1 MKSVGL
7 FCLALAFAHAAFA
20 AEHTKAE
27 FGGNCALA
35 LSEGALFKTNC
46 AVNEVYKG
54 KTYCFFNQGAKEEF
68 LKNPDETL
76 HKVNMFLEKD
86 SKQ

>member
-1 MKSVGL
+1 MKKLL
-7 FCLALAFAHAAFA
+7 FICMALTFTCTAFA
-20 AEHTKAE
+20 AEHAKAE
-27 FGGNCALA
+27 FSGNCVVA

-76 HKVNMFLEKD
+76 NKASMFYDKN

>member
-1 MKSVGL
+1 MKIIVL
-7 FCLALAFAHAAFA
+7 ICMALAFASTAFA

-27 FGGNCALA
+27 FGGNCAVA

-46 AVNEVYKG
+46 TVSEVYKG

-76 HKVNMFLEKD
+76 HKANLFVEKN
-86 SKQ
+86 SK